1 MTRAIRVL
9 VVDDHALHRDGA
21 RQILAQDPEIE
32 VVGEAATGETAV
44 TLALRLRPDVVLMD
58 IRLPGI
64 SGVEATR
71 RIREADPA
79 IRVLMVSAYDD
90 DEYVRGA
97 LQAGA
102 SGHLSKAAP
111 GGELVEAIRLV
122 VEGRSVVRQ
131 DVLARLIATQAQEG
145 GTRDE
150 LSRREKA
157 VLELL
162 SRGLPNRAIAA
173 ELHISARTVERHCE
187 NLYAKLAVHTRT
199 EAVVRALSSGLV
211 QSRDV
216 FR

>member
-21 RQILAQDPEIE
+21 RQILAQDSEIE

-44 TLALRLRPDVVLMD
+44 TLAARLQPDVVLMD

-71 RIREADPA
+71 RIREANPA

-111 GGELVEAIRLV
+111 GAELVEAIRLV
-122 VEGRSVVRQ
+122 VQGRSVVRQ
-131 DVLARLIATQAQEG
+131 DVLARLIASQALES

>member
-21 RQILAQDPEIE
+21 RQILAQDPEFE

>member
-1 MTRAIRVL
+1 VTRAIRVL

-21 RQILAQDPEIE
+21 RQILAQDPEFE